1 MGAYESG
8 IQIRDIAM
16 PAVSDWTPPIGAMGG
31 PPAHELYRD
40 LVLHAGLKLY
50 RGPSREPW
58 IVLKDGERRRGFV
71 VPSPE
76 LRGALDR
83 FRMRRN
89 LRPVA
94 ERDIDDFVRIVEA
107 RVSDP
112 DVALPRLEE
121 EVGGA
126 PSFSSTHLLPGEDEV
141 ERPWVEPSAPELRE
155 VTLPVA
161 AVSGGH
167 TEAEDPAVTIPRYVR
182 VLRELVRNG
191 EWMGTTAELS
201 ERVGDDPERVFGTLI
216 EHRIRFAEGGVVV
229 APVEVEEGWRWI
241 AVDRTRVERG

>member
-1 MGAYESG
+1 MGAYETG
-8 IQIRDIAM
+8 IKIRDVAM
-16 PAVSDWTPPIGAMGG
+16 PPVSDWTPPIGAMGG

-58 IVLKDGERRRGFV
+58 VVLKDGERRRGFV

-121 EVGGA
+121 EVGGV
-126 PSFSSTHLLPGEDEV
+126 PSFAATHLLPGEET
-141 ERPWVEPSAPELRE
+141 EGPWTEEPLAETRE
-155 VTLPVA
+155 VAFPVA
-161 AVSGGH
+161 AISGGRA
-167 TEAEDPAVTIPRYVR
+167 EPEDPTVTIPRYVR

-201 ERVGDDPERVFGTLI
+201 QRVGDDPERVFGTLI

-229 APVEVEEGWRWI
+229 APVEVEEGWRWL
-241 AVDRTRVERG
+241 AVDRTRVERE

>member
-1 MGAYESG
+1 MSGYEGG
-8 IQIRDIAM
+8 IRIRDVAA
-16 PAVSDWTPPIGAMGG
+16 PTTSEWTPPIGAMGG

-40 LVLHAGLKLY
+40 LVIHAGLRLY

-71 VPSPE
+71 APSPE
-76 LRGALDR
+76 LRSALDR

-89 LRPVA
+89 LRPVS
-94 ERDIDDFVRIVEA
+94 ERDLDDFVRIVEA

-112 DVALPRLEE
+112 DVSLPRLEE

-126 PSFSSTHLLPGEDEV
+126 APYVATQVLPGDEGEV
-141 ERPWVEPSAPELRE
+141 PWAEPVQEPEADLG
-155 VTLPVA
+155 LLNA
-161 AVSGGH
+161 SVSGGH
-167 TEAEDPAVTIPRYVR
+167 ASLDDPSVIVPRYVR

-201 ERVGDDPERVFGTLI
+201 ERIGEDPERVFGTLI

-229 APVEVEEGWRWI
+229 APVEVEEGWRWL